1 MNKKMKNSAMNHSAI
16 LNQQKGVSTLLF
28 TVLVGMSLT
37 ALSVGYIS
45 SLKTVQNSATTL
57 HAQTQAQMQSMVGLN
72 ALNKFLSE
80 QPLSNIQQIR
90 SGNIKTTGVETIKFE
105 MVSSNAGNFVFD
117 ITGTSG
123 GASAVL
129 RAQYSLTDK
138 VSTIQQGGVVFA
150 GGFDVNKLNNDAS
163 KDNIV
168 ANNITIEVPNSIK
181 ILEDNKTWAKQNNIT
196 FKEYTPRSFVQPS
209 ELKEYANYIY
219 TIDKNHTSQ
228 SNKKNNSSYNC
239 VVDNFIINSAASCSS
254 FAFSTNEWTI
264 DTVQNGN
271 PPVGVYWFEGD
282 VNIKL
287 KKSTPFVATIIAT
300 GKIETQV
307 EDDKS
312 GTYSAFS
319 PHSYYLNDNSKVSI
333 ICPENYLLQYCKG
346 KGTLKEDMTIM
357 PAAVSNILFLA
368 DSLSLAGI
376 KRNSSDQGKGEINY
390 YGTMIA
396 KISDDGGSSDGKTW
410 NSNVVVNINGNF
422 IMTEKPISFSG
433 NSKVIFHKGKDAEN
447 YIPTYE
453 KAFTVGGIRYM

>member
-1 MNKKMKNSAMNHSAI
+1 M
-16 LNQQKGVSTLLF
+16 
-28 TVLVGMSLT
+28 
-37 ALSVGYIS
+37 
-45 SLKTVQNSATTL
+45 
-57 HAQTQAQMQSMVGLN
+57 
-72 ALNKFLSE
+72 
-80 QPLSNIQQIR
+80 
-90 SGNIKTTGVETIKFE
+90 
-105 MVSSNAGNFVFD
+105 
-117 ITGTSG
+117 
-123 GASAVL
+123 
-129 RAQYSLTDK
+129 
-138 VSTIQQGGVVFA
+138 VFA

-346 KGTLKEDMTIM
+346 KGALKEDMTIM

-433 NSKVIFHKGKDAEN
+433 NSKVIFHKGKDAGN